1 MLFQVRA
8 GYVVHDT
15 KFIEVNNRIVEQTK
29 TYWEGDV
36 ADFDAETAFAH
47 AHKLEPKDKEA
58 TKWLATTFP
67 TLPSAPEAVA
77 GDSTGAITAL
87 NKQIS
92 DLTALVAQLAS
103 LQAASSVPAAQ
114 TGEQTAPAAEGATV

>member
-29 TYWEGDV
+29 TYFEGDV
-36 ADFDAETAFAH
+36 ADLDAETAFAH
-47 AHKLEPKDKEA
+47 AHKLEPKDKDA
-58 TKWLATTFP
+58 TKWLAATFP
-67 TLPSAPEAVA
+67 ALTPVPEAVA

-87 NKQIS
+87 GKQIG
-92 DLTALVAQLAS
+92 DLTALVAQLAT
-103 LQAASSVPAAQ
+103 LQAASAVPAAQ
-114 TGEQTAPAAEGATV
+114 TGEKTAPAAEGATV